1 MENVWNI
8 RDKKGLFYL
17 LPEEMPAAGNVD
29 CTDAAVIAC
38 IYYEDTVQR
47 YLDYIKAVPAQ
58 MAVYLISS
66 NENTLKELRKFSLDR
81 KKTYVIEKKNRGRD
95 ISALVISGREIF
107 QQYEYVCFVHDKKE
121 KSEFEREMVD
131 FWIENLWGNMLK
143 TEGYIRNVL
152 QVFADNP
159 SIGMLAP
166 PEPYCYMHQIDFW
179 SADYPQT
186 RRLAE
191 ELGLTNTV
199 IEEKY
204 QPITLGTVFWC
215 RSCVMKKLFEK
226 KWQYEDFVD
235 EPMPTRNTIS
245 HAVERILAY
254 LAQDA
259 GYETGTILSETYAR
273 ELLISLIR
281 EKREVYDMLD
291 KGIDVSSPLYLRKF
305 YARKEQIK
313 KYVSENGSIYLFGAG
328 KVGRCY
334 ATALKEMIGCCPKAF
349 LVTDGGAE
357 GKNIG
362 GIPVMPYE
370 DFHMDNSAGII
381 VGVGRKRADEIKT
394 FLENR
399 KYTEYLCLEDLP
411 VDEDC
416 R

>member
-1 MENVWNI
+1 MENVWSI
-8 RDKKGLFYL
+8 REKKGLYYL
-17 LPEEMPAAGNVD
+17 LPEEMTTAGKVD
-29 CTDAAVIAC
+29 YADAAVIAY

-47 YLDYIKAVPAQ
+47 YLDYIKAVPDQ

-66 NENTLKELRKFSLDR
+66 NENTLKELRRFAPDR

-95 ISALVISGREIF
+95 ISALVIAGREIF

-121 KSEFEREMVD
+121 KSEFERDVVD

-143 TEGYIRNVL
+143 TEGYISNVL

-159 SIGMLAP
+159 SIGMLVP
-166 PEPYCYMHQIDFW
+166 PEPYCYMYQNDFW
-179 SADYPQT
+179 SADYPKT
-186 RRLAE
+186 RLLAE
-191 ELGLTNTV
+191 ELGLTNTI

-215 RSCVMKKLFEK
+215 RSCAMKKLFEK

-259 GYETGTILSETYAR
+259 GYETGTVLSETYAR
-273 ELLISLIR
+273 ELLISLLR

-291 KGIDVSSPLYLRKF
+291 KGVGISSPLYLRKF

-313 KYVSENGSIYLFGAG
+313 KYVSEYGSIYLFGAG

-334 ATALKEMIGCCPKAF
+334 AAALKEMIGCCPKAF
-349 LVTDGGAE
+349 LVTNSEAE
-357 GKNIG
+357 ENSIG
-362 GIPVMPYE
+362 GIPVVTYE
-370 DFHMDNSAGII
+370 EITMDSSAGII
-381 VGVGRKRADEIKT
+381 IAVGRKRANEIKA
-394 FLENR
+394 FLDTRN
-399 KYTEYLCLEDLP
+399 YTEYLCPEDLP